1 MKLLD
6 SKHVQFQIWR
16 TSRVATLERVT
27 TKDTKLDVAEQG
39 CLMVVLR
46 LVSEKQ
52 LSYGQN

>member
-27 TKDTKLDVAEQG
+27 TKDTKLDVAEQW